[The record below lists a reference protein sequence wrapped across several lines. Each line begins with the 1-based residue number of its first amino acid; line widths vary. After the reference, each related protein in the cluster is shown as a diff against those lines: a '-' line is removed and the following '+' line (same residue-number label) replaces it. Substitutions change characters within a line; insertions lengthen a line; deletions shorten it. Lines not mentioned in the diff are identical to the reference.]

1 MKLAE
6 LLKQLRLSGSSRI
19 KDMLLIFK
27 DGSVSAYNASPDRT
41 VASMVE
47 NFPTNI
53 KINAVIGISS
63 VSLLE
68 KYLNEFGES
77 FRVEKNRLVF
87 EKDKK
92 RVILPLVENSNVGS
106 AVSKEKFEEWIKIVE
121 SNKIEEVVVS
131 LERIKEIVNDGNTI
145 KADNIRVRVGKKISI
160 ILKSG
165 AGESIYTKSFY
176 TNIVE
181 HIIEEKDTS
190 REEIEVGFP
199 SALLDVLNSITD
211 TSTLHITPASP
222 LLIKSGKITY
232 LVAPI
237 NIY

>member
-145 KADNIRVRVGKKISI
+145 KADDIKIKVGKKISI

-165 AGESIYTKSFY
+165 AGGVYTKSFY

-232 LVAPI
+232 LVAPV